1 MVVTHQAEKIWMYDR
16 TTVWPYDRMTIQGAT
31 FNMCGQ
37 LYCGHVS
44 SPVVSALGSESDDPG
59 FSPGQGKVLCPWDMR
74 GKKMRAPLFGWAK
87 SIYCHWKLTVGYQI
101 LNADCLQV
109 TLIKSCQCSCRL
121 SGEHLVTVCVIFLF
135 NRMFANL
142 LRIALIVAV

>member
-1 MVVTHQAEKIWMYDR
+1 MQ
-16 TTVWPYDRMTIQGAT
+16 
-31 FNMCGQ
+31 
-37 LYCGHVS
+37 
-44 SPVVSALGSESDDPG
+44 
-59 FSPGQGKVLCPWDMR
+59 
-74 GKKMRAPLFGWAK
+74 APLFGLAK
-87 SIYCHWKLTVGYQI
+87 SIYCHRKLTVGYQI
-101 LNADCLQV
+101 LNAGCLQV